1 MSTPDIRITLRR
13 DVKEGNIKIE
23 NYISEFD
30 KLKKQIDAL
39 QQAVD
44 KMDVVKP
51 RRDNDRLSNNETN
64 ARFQYRSWIQ

>member
-30 KLKKQIDAL
+30 IIKKTLDELQKKLNAL
-39 QQAVD
+39 MMLLRKAEHH
-44 KMDVVKP
+44 
-51 RRDNDRLSNNETN
+51 DR
-64 ARFQYRSWIQ
+64 